1 MCQTTSQILYSVE
14 SDIIHVE
21 IVVAGIVGVQ
31 DELLGG
37 VGSGVEEDVL
47 DKGHRRGRLF
57 MCSESTENSSKL
69 TNPIVK

>member
-21 IVVAGIVGVQ
+21 IVVAGVVGVQ

-47 DKGHRRGRLF
+47 DKGHRRVSCALNQPKTHPNLRIPL
-57 MCSESTENSSKL
+57 
-69 TNPIVK
+69 